1 VAVTIGLAGAGDR
14 ATQVHAQS
22 IASCPGARL
31 AGIWAPRPPAAR
43 SLADRHQVT
52 AYQTF
57 DGLLD
62 QCDAVA
68 LAVPPGAQPELAGLA
83 AQRGKAV
90 LLEVPVAS
98 DLAGAEQLAEA
109 IAAAGVVSQIA
120 LAWRYSEEIRR
131 FLGTTVPRI
140 WPQGGTARLVSAAFA
155 PGSKVSP
162 WRIEMGVLRN
172 LGPHLL
178 DMLDAALGR
187 IGDVQAHG
195 DPAGWVGLMVEHADG
210 RFSEASLTATAN
222 VEVPRADIEIF
233 GSGGSAAIEC
243 EAAAT
248 PATFLTM
255 YREFV
260 VAVGA
265 GTPHELDVQRGL
277 HLQRITEEAQ
287 TDLMRRT

>member
-14 ATQVHAQS
+14 ATQVHARS
-22 IASCPGARL
+22 ITSCPGASL

-43 SLADRHQVT
+43 SLAEHHQVA

-57 DGLLD
+57 GELLD
-62 QCDAVA
+62 HCDAVA
-68 LAVPPGAQPELAGLA
+68 FAVPPGAQPELAGLA

-90 LLEVPVAS
+90 LLEVPVAA

-120 LAWRYSEEIRR
+120 LAWRYAAEIRR
-131 FLGTTVPRI
+131 FLGTAVPRT
-140 WPQGGTARLVSAAFA
+140 WPQGGSARLVSAAFA

-178 DMLDAALGR
+178 DMLDAGLGR
-187 IGDVQAHG
+187 IGDVRAHG
-195 DPAGWVGLMVEHADG
+195 DPGGWVGLMVEHADG

-243 EAAAT
+243 EATAT
-248 PATFLTM
+248 PETFQTM

-260 VAVGA
+260 GAVEA
-265 GTPHELDVQRGL
+265 GSPHELDVQRGL
-277 HLQRITEEAQ
+277 HLQRVTEEAQ
-287 TDLMRRT
+287 TDLVRTT